1 MPAIG
6 DEKVYL
12 YVRTPLDGA
21 FRKFSLEDIEGDEH
35 ISGLFHYRLRLT
47 SDDAEP
53 VDFKKILGQPIT
65 VTIELH
71 GGSMR
76 YINGLVTQFIQA
88 DTFNN
93 LTTFYADIRP
103 WLWECTLTTDCR
115 IFQNQNVLEI
125 IKTIFDELGFTDVK
139 IATKRTYKPRVYCV
153 QYNETAFN
161 FVSRLMEEEGIFY
174 FFEHTEEIH
183 ALVLAD
189 DTDAHQVCI
198 EKAKFLYVEPDHE
211 TEDTISNC
219 TIEEQLV
226 PNKYASRDY
235 NFETPNTRLMSSVDA
250 KHTGKFRVYT
260 YPGIYG
266 KTDDGDKI
274 SDSRIESYEL
284 PSKILRGQ
292 GFCRAFT
299 AGYKFNLTEHKRP
312 DFNIAYVLSG
322 VFIHATPERYF
333 NHFEAFPA
341 DVPYRPLRITPKPR
355 IYSSQTAVV
364 VGKAGEEI
372 WTDKY
377 GRVKVQF
384 HWDELG
390 KKDENSSCWVRV
402 AQIGAGKSFGMICIP
417 RIGTEVVVS
426 FLEGDPDNPLIIGTV
441 FNSYQ
446 TVPYSLPENK
456 TRMTL
461 KGDSTPGG
469 GGYNELRY
477 EDKKGEEEI
486 YLQAEKDWNILVKN
500 DKAQTIKHDET
511 LTVKNDRTKK
521 VEGNQSE
528 TVVKDKTI
536 EVDGNHTET
545 VVKDKTLEVQ
555 GNHTEIIVGDKTL
568 QVDGNHTETIVKD
581 KMLEV
586 QGNHTETIAKNMSL
600 QVRGD
605 TKTTVS
611 GSRTESVGGGKNI
624 DVGASHNEN
633 IGGNMQISIGQNK
646 TETVAIA
653 SAENV
658 GAAKALNVA
667 AGYAINV
674 GGAMNTAVLFSHTEE
689 IGYIRTVKAG
699 NEIILSCGK
708 ANITLK
714 KDGTIELQGVLINV
728 EGSEKVTIKGKPI
741 HLNP

>member
-139 IATKRTYKPRVYCV
+139 ITTKRTYKPRVYCV

-183 ALVLAD
+183 TLVLAD
-189 DTDAHQVCI
+189 DTDAHEICI

-274 SDSRIESYEL
+274 SDNRIESYEL

-299 AGYKFNLTEHKRP
+299 AGYKFNLIEHKRP

-377 GRVKVQF
+377 GRIKVQF

-390 KKDENSSCWVRV
+390 KKDENSSCWMRV
-402 AQIGAGKSFGMICIP
+402 AQIWAGKSWGSIFIP
-417 RIGTEVVVS
+417 RIGMEVIVN
-426 FLEGDPDNPLIIGTV
+426 FLEGDPDQPIITGTV
-441 FNSYQ
+441 YNASQ
-446 TVPYSLPENK
+446 TVPYSLPDEK
-456 TRMTL
+456 TKSTI
-461 KGDSTPGG
+461 KSDSSLGG
-469 GGYNELRY
+469 GGFNEIRF
-477 EDKKGEEEI
+477 EDKKGQEQVFIHAERNKDI
-486 YLQAEKDWNILVKN
+486 RVEKDTFEWVGDERHLVVNTNQMEEVKA
-500 DKAQTIKHDET
+500 DKS
-511 LTVKNDRTKK
+511 LTVGGDQFEKIASNSNLN
-521 VEGNQSE
+521 VGGNYN
-528 TVVKDKTI
+528 V
-536 EVDGNHTET
+536 
-545 VVKDKTLEVQ
+545 
-555 GNHTEIIVGDKTL
+555 
-568 QVDGNHTETIVKD
+568 
-581 KMLEV
+581 
-586 QGNHTETIAKNMSL
+586 
-600 QVRGD
+600 
-605 TKTTVS
+605 
-611 GSRTESVGGGKNI
+611 SVGGDYNFSVGKQWSFNTKGPFHFDI
-624 DVGASHNEN
+624 GANFN
-633 IGGNMQISIGQNK
+633 
-646 TETVAIA
+646 
-653 SAENV
+653 
-658 GAAKALNVA
+658 LNVA
-667 AGYAINV
+667 AKV
-674 GGAMNTAVLFSHTEE
+674 SFK
-689 IGYIRTVKAG
+689 IGSFHQECGEYIACSKKIFLNSESDLKIKAG
-699 NEIILSCGK
+699 GKITLQAGGSFITIDSSGVSIVGAKISMNSGGSPGADSSCATVVPKAPCGPDGGLLPKLADIAKAGLKQDAVQAAMAAILSQG
-708 ANITLK
+708 A
-714 KDGTIELQGVLINV
+714 KDSSAFIEQCNAQGGTAQAA
-728 EGSEKVTIKGKPI
+728 
-741 HLNP
+741 